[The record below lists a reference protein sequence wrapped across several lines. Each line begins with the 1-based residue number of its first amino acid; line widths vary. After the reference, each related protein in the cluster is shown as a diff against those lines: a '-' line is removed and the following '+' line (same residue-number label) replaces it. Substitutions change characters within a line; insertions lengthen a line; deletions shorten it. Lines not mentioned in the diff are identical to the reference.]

1 MTRIEPCLWFDGQAE
16 EAAAW
21 YVSIFRNA
29 RILSTTHY
37 GEGMPRPAGSVL
49 TVRFELDGETFLAL
63 NGGPEY
69 TFSPAVSFIVPCDSQ
84 AEIDHYWSRL
94 LSEGGQPQ
102 GCGWLQDRYGVTWQ
116 IVPRVLTEMVTGGD
130 TAATQRVLQ
139 AMMPMV
145 KLDIAAL
152 ERAYAKG

>member
-29 RILSTTHY
+29 RVLSTTHY

-63 NGGPEY
+63 NGGPEQAF
-69 TFSPAVSFIVPCDSQ
+69 TPAVSFIVPCDSQ
-84 AEIDHYWSRL
+84 AEIDHYWPR
-94 LSEGGQPQ
+94 LSEGGQPMA
-102 GCGWLQDRYGVTWQ
+102 CGWLQDRYGVTWQ

-130 TAATQRVLQ
+130 TAAAQRVLQ
-139 AMMPMV
+139 ALMPMV
-145 KLDIAAL
+145 KLDLTAL
-152 ERAYAKG
+152 QRAYDGD

>member
-21 YVSIFRNA
+21 YVSIFRKA

-49 TVRFELDGETFLAL
+49 TVRFEPDGETFLAL

-69 TFSPAVSFIVPCDSQ
+69 AFSPAVSFIVPCDSQ
-84 AEIDHYWSRL
+84 AEIDHYWSH
-94 LSEGGQPQ
+94 LSEGGRPM

-130 TAATQRVLQ
+130 TAAAQRVLQ
-139 AMMPMV
+139 ALMPMV
-145 KLDIAAL
+145 KLDLATL
-152 ERAYAKG
+152 QRAYEQG

>member
-29 RILSTTHY
+29 RVLSTTHY

-63 NGGPEY
+63 NGGPEHA
-69 TFSPAVSFIVPCDSQ
+69 FSPAVSFIVPCDSQ
-84 AEIDHYWSRL
+84 AEIDHHWSR
-94 LSEGGQPQ
+94 LSEGGQPMA
-102 GCGWLQDRYGVTWQ
+102 CGWLQDRYGVTWQ

-130 TAATQRVLQ
+130 TAAAQRVLQ
-139 AMMPMV
+139 ALMPMV
-145 KLDIAAL
+145 KLDLTAL
-152 ERAYAKG
+152 QRAYDGD